1 MKQGSLAEVGFVRRK
16 KPTRREIFLEEMQA
30 AVPWGRFESL
40 IAPHYPVAGNGRRPY
55 ALAVMLRIHLLQQ
68 WFSYS
73 DPAMEEALWDMPLLR
88 RFAGIEL
95 GTESI
100 PDETTIL
107 NFRHLLERHSLGKA
121 LFDEMAALLAQRGLL
136 LREGTT
142 VDATLIAAPP
152 STKNRQRKRDPEM
165 SQTKKANQ
173 WHFGMKAHIG
183 VDSHSGLVHTAEITT
198 ARVHDAAVVSNLLH
212 GEETFALGDRGYA
225 SNKRSLDAPREHGEL
240 VWATPFKRKKGCGL
254 THEQRRINRFLASLR
269 ANVEHV
275 FRVIKRQFGYVKT
288 RYRGLYKNGQQI
300 MTLLAL
306 SNIFT
311 ARRRLAMTG

>member
-1 MKQGSLAEVGFVRRK
+1 MKQGSLADVGFVRRK
-16 KPTRREIFLEEMQA
+16 QPTRREIFLQEMRA
-30 AVPWGRFESL
+30 AVPWERFEAL
-40 IAPHYPVAGNGRRPY
+40 ICPHYPAAGKGRRPY
-55 ALAVMLRIHLLQQ
+55 ALAVMLRIHFLQQ
-68 WFSYS
+68 WFGYS

-88 RFAGIEL
+88 RFAGLDL

-121 LFDEMAALLAQRGLL
+121 LFDGTAALLAQRGLM

-152 STKNRQRKRDPEM
+152 STKNRGRKRDPGM
-165 SQTKKANQ
+165 SQTKKGNQ
-173 WHFGMKAHIG
+173 WYFGMKAHIG

-198 ARVHDAAVVSNLLH
+198 ARVHDAAVVENLLR
-212 GEETFALGDRGYA
+212 GEESFALGGRGYA
-225 SNKRSLDAPREHGEL
+225 STGRALDAPAEEGAM
-240 VWATPFKRKKGCGL
+240 VWGTPFKRKKGEGL
-254 THEQRRINRFLASLR
+254 TDEQRRINRFLASLR
-269 ANVEHV
+269 SNVEHI
-275 FRVIKRQFGYVKT
+275 FRIIKRQFGYSKT

-311 ARRRLAMTG
+311 ARRRLATP

>member
-1 MKQGSLAEVGFVRRK
+1 MLAWCGAYLYLNLQEQ
-16 KPTRREIFLEEMQA
+16 PTRREVFLQEMQA
-30 AVPWGRFESL
+30 AVPWGRFEAL
-40 IAPHYPVAGNGRRPY
+40 IGPHYPVAGNGRRPY
-55 ALAVMLRIHLLQQ
+55 ALAVMLRVHFMQQ
-68 WFSYS
+68 WFGYS
-73 DPAMEEALWDMPLLR
+73 DPAMEEALWEMPLLR

-142 VDATLIAAPP
+142 VDATLITAPP

-165 SQTKKANQ
+165 SQTRKGNQ
-173 WHFGMKAHIG
+173 WHFGMEAHIG
-183 VDSHSGLVHTAEITT
+183 VASHSGLVHTAEITT
-198 ARVHDAAVVSNLLH
+198 ARVHDAAVVENLLH
-212 GEETFALGDRGYA
+212 GEETFALGDRGDA
-225 SNKRSLDAPREHGEL
+225 SNKRSLDAPGEHGEL
-240 VWATPFKRKKGCGL
+240 VWATPFKRKKGGGL

-306 SNIFT
+306 GNIFT